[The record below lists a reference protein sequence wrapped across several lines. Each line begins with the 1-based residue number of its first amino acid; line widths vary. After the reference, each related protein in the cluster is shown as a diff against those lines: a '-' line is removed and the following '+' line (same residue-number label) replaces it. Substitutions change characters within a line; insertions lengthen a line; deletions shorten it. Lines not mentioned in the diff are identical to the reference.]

1 MRYWQRRLSEGMTI
15 SVPERR
21 IDDAVRALRIQDLEL
36 TWRYSIGNPYEEFSF
51 PEGVD
56 VAEVL
61 GEQGFAAVA
70 RSILQTSLTRPAN
83 PYANWKRGERL
94 LAFAS
99 YYRLYRDRAVVA
111 AATPVLRGYVTA
123 LGRQIES
130 SRSGLLDPERYSSDI
145 PDLVLGVHSQ
155 TMVWQ
160 GLRAMA
166 SVWAETGRA
175 PLAATA
181 RRLAARLETGLRHA
195 VDSSERRLPDGSLFL
210 PARLLDDEQPYDSL
224 TEARSGSYWNLVVPY
239 ALASGFF
246 APGSA
251 EAAEILRYLSL
262 HGSRLLGLV
271 RAGAYALY
279 GQSVVFPTSGT
290 DEVYGINVAR
300 FLADCRRTARATPPS
315 SRPCG

>member
-1 MRYWQRRLSEGMTI
+1 LRY
-15 SVPERR
+15 
-21 IDDAVRALRIQDLEL
+21 
-36 TWRYSIGNPYEEFSF
+36 
-51 PEGVD
+51 
-56 VAEVL
+56 
-61 GEQGFAAVA
+61 
-70 RSILQTSLTRPAN
+70 
-83 PYANWKRGERL
+83 
-94 LAFAS
+94 
-99 YYRLYRDRAVVA
+99 
-111 AATPVLRGYVTA
+111 
-123 LGRQIES
+123 
-130 SRSGLLDPERYSSDI
+130 
-145 PDLVLGVHSQ
+145 
-155 TMVWQ
+155 
-160 GLRAMA
+160 
-166 SVWAETGRA
+166 
-175 PLAATA
+175 
-181 RRLAARLETGLRHA
+181 A